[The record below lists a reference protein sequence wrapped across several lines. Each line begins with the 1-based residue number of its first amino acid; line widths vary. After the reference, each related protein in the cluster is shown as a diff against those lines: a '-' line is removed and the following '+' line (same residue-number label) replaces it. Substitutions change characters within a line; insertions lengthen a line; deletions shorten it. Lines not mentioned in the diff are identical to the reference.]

1 MLNDYHNFLFD
12 LRGEEKV
19 YKTSY
24 IKTLISEEF
33 KDQIIFHNRYQKIES
48 TLVFSRCG
56 GGSFLESALNSWG
69 LPIED
74 LLHNVARQV
83 NEDAKGLPQMPR
95 PPSIANLFV
104 GWLINPGKTNPD
116 LTPEVYAIASLLQSL
131 VSNKRTGFQVLMTSI
146 IYGLSLSR
154 ELVDLCKKFGFAISY
169 QDIKKFLAS
178 WAKAEAEN
186 GSCPSEIANK
196 YSAVVV
202 MDNDDFKTD
211 TLTGASE
218 TNHRTNV
225 MFVQKED
232 LIEPN
237 VPDATAPTLINPKG
251 LKDLVKELNKVNPYK
266 TTSNGDPAI
275 RERFSIEST
284 DTTDIRVEQ
293 MIHSLTRISAAGDN
307 IPPESQMIGS
317 FAGFQASMSDEVT
330 KSKPYYW
337 LTFPKPPHKSVTL
350 EIMTRLL
357 NIIEGKNIPFVLLT
371 GDQPVY
377 TLIVRLRNE
386 NKEKFNKIIPIPG
399 PFHTQVAFITAIAK
413 RFEGSGLSDIFVSAS
428 IIADKSVDQAMR
440 GKHFRRIAL
449 ALNLHTKLCNE
460 GSFEKVWMKE

>member
-1 MLNDYHNFLFD
+1 MQRTVCQLNKPRTLKGLLNDYRNFLFD

-19 YKTSY
+19 YKTLY

-33 KDQIIFHNRYQKIES
+33 KDQIIFHNRYQKNKS

-56 GGSFLESALNSWG
+56 EGSFLESALNSWG
-69 LPIED
+69 FPIED

-83 NEDAKGLPQMPR
+83 NEDAKGLPQIPW
-95 PPSIANLFV
+95 PPSIANLCAEVPENFLTKFV

-116 LTPEVYAIASLLQSL
+116 LTPEVDAIASLLQSL
-131 VSNKRTGFQVLMTSI
+131 VTNKRTGFQVLMTGI
-146 IYGLSLSR
+146 IYGLSRSR
-154 ELVDLCKKFGFAISY
+154 ELVNFCKKFGFGISY
-169 QDIKKFLAS
+169 QDIKHLLAS

-196 YSAVVV
+196 YPVAVV
-202 MDNDDFKTD
+202 MDNDNFKTD

-225 MFVQKED
+225 MFVQNEN
-232 LIEPN
+232 LIEHN

-275 RERFSIEST
+275 RERFSIESM
-284 DTTDIRVEQ
+284 DTTDIQVEQ

-337 LTFPKPPHKSVTL
+337 LTFPKPPHKSVTH
-350 EIMTRLL
+350 EIMTPLL
-357 NIIEGKNIPFVLLT
+357 NIIEEKNTPFVLLT
-371 GDQPVY
+371 GDQPFY
-377 TLIVRLRNE
+377 TLIVQLGT
-386 NKEKFNKIIPIPG
+386 K
-399 PFHTQVAFITAIAK
+399 T
-413 RFEGSGLSDIFVSAS
+413 
-428 IIADKSVDQAMR
+428 KSNSTR
-440 GKHFRRIAL
+440 
-449 ALNLHTKLCNE
+449 
-460 GSFEKVWMKE
+460 

>member
-1 MLNDYHNFLFD
+1 M
-12 LRGEEKV
+12 
-19 YKTSY
+19 
-24 IKTLISEEF
+24 
-33 KDQIIFHNRYQKIES
+33 
-48 TLVFSRCG
+48 
-56 GGSFLESALNSWG
+56 ESALNSWG
-69 LPIED
+69 LSIED

-83 NEDAKGLPQMPR
+83 NEDAKGLPQMR
-95 PPSIANLFV
+95 WPPSIANLCSEAPENFLTKFV

-116 LTPEVYAIASLLQSL
+116 LTPEVHAIASLLQSL
-131 VSNKRTGFQVLMTSI
+131 VTNKRTGFQVLMTSI
-146 IYGLSLSR
+146 IYGLSRSR
-154 ELVDLCKKFGFAISY
+154 ELVDLCKKFGFGISY
-169 QDIKKFLAS
+169 QDIKNLLAS

-196 YSAVVV
+196 YPVVVV
-202 MDNDDFKTD
+202 MDNDDFKAD
-211 TLTGASE
+211 TLTGPSE
-218 TNHRTNV
+218 RNHRTNV
-225 MFVQKED
+225 MFLQNED
-232 LIEPN
+232 LIEHN
-237 VPDATAPTLINPKG
+237 VPDATASTLINPKG

-275 RERFSIEST
+275 PERFSIEST

-337 LTFPKPPHKSVTL
+337 LTFPKPPHKSVNH

-357 NIIEGKNIPFVLLT
+357 NIIEEKNIPFVLLT

-377 TLIVRLRNE
+377 TLIVQFRNE
-386 NKEKFNKIIPIPG
+386 NKEKFNKIISILG

-413 RFEGSGLSDIFVSAS
+413 
-428 IIADKSVDQAMR
+428 
-440 GKHFRRIAL
+440 
-449 ALNLHTKLCNE
+449 
-460 GSFEKVWMKE
+460 